1 MSAHTSLFYSISFSI
16 CLIFVA
22 FTVSGQST
30 KEQITELENKKAAL
44 DKQKTELLTNLEEL
58 RLTAI
63 REDLKKVGL
72 PKSTLTGDDNAI
84 VEHSAM
90 ILSYN
95 ETHEQPNW
103 VSHIVIPA
111 VIEGNL
117 SRTNDFRVD
126 PKVTTQTA
134 VKADYWYSGF
144 DRGHIGPSADFR
156 WSSKAISES
165 YFYSNMAPQRPELNR
180 ERWAELEGWVRS
192 HVYHTEEQM
201 IVVAGGI
208 LQKDLPTIGK
218 ENKVSIP
225 EKCFKV
231 ILDLEG
237 PEKKAI
243 GFVLENKECPYPVI
257 SYAMSIDEVEKI
269 TGLDFF
275 SELDDELEEKL
286 ESSFDTDLWQKTK
299 EGEIANQA
307 PLTSDN
313 RPKNTINSTD
323 AEFFIGQKTTV
334 CGTIVSTKKT
344 KGGSVFAN
352 LDQKF
357 PNHSF
362 SISIWASDIRNF
374 SYSPEIEWMGQQ
386 VCVTGKITD
395 HKGKATMN
403 IPHERKLIFL
413 NDDDNDEEK

>member
-1 MSAHTSLFYSISFSI
+1 MKLYTSLFYCLFLVT
-16 CLIFVA
+16 CLIFTSSDA
-22 FTVSGQST
+22 FGQST
-30 KEQITELENKKAAL
+30 KEQISSLEAKKAEL
-44 DKQKTELLTNLEEL
+44 DKQKVELLGQLEDL
-58 RLTAI
+58 RLIGI

-72 PKSTLTGDDNAI
+72 PKSNLTGDDNAI

-126 PKVTTQTA
+126 PKVTTKTA
-134 VKADYWYSGF
+134 IKADYWYSGF
-144 DRGHIGPSADFR
+144 DRGHIAPSADFR

-180 ERWAELEGWVRS
+180 ERWAELEGWVRG
-192 HVYHTEEQM
+192 HVYSTEEQM

-208 LQKDLPTIGK
+208 LKEGLPTIGK

-243 GFVLENKECPYPVI
+243 GFILDNKECPYPVI
-257 SYAMSIDEVEKI
+257 SYAMSVDEVEKI

-275 SELDDELEEKL
+275 SELDDELENKL
-286 ESSFDTDLWQKTK
+286 ESTFDTDLWQKTK
-299 EGEIANQA
+299 EGEVADKA
-307 PLTSDN
+307 PMTSDE
-313 RPKNTINSTD
+313 RPKNTINSAD
-323 AEFFIGQKTTV
+323 AEYFIGQKTTV

-357 PNHSF
+357 PNHNF
-362 SISIWASDIRNF
+362 SISVWASDIKNF
-374 SYSPEIEWMGQQ
+374 SYSPEIEWMGQK
-386 VCVTGKITD
+386 VCVTGKITE
-395 HKGKATMN
+395 HKEKATMN
-403 IPHERKLIFL
+403 IPHERKIIFL
-413 NDDDNDEEK
+413 NEEK